1 MLTSIWDRVLDF
13 SKGFFPELGLYLL
26 KLILIVILVVVV
38 IEVLKAIKVL
48 DFLNKILYFI
58 TKPLGISKSASMP
71 LLVGFLAGITYGA
84 GAIIASY
91 NNGDMNKKDVILV
104 STFLCLCHAILED
117 TLLFA
122 SIGAIGIVIALI
134 RFIVAV
140 VVTLIV
146 NIIYEKINKNKIT
159 EEEGKINA
167 NN

>member
-1 MLTSIWDRVLDF
+1 MLTTAWEHIIEF
-13 SKGFFPELGLYLL
+13 SRGFFPDLGLYLL
-26 KLILIVILVVVV
+26 KLILIVIIVVVV
-38 IEVLKAIKVL
+38 IEILKAIKVL
-48 DFLNKILYFI
+48 DFLNKILYYI

-91 NNGDMNKKDVILV
+91 NSGDMNKKDVILV

-122 SIGAIGIVIALI
+122 TIGAIGWLVALI
-134 RFIVAV
+134 RFTLAV

-146 NIIYEKINKNKIT
+146 NLIYDKINKENKK
-159 EEEGKINA
+159 EGYENA

>member
-1 MLTSIWDRVLDF
+1 MITSIWNHVIDF
-13 SKGFFPELGLYLL
+13 SKSFFPDLGLYLL
-26 KLILIVILVVVV
+26 KLILIVIVVVV
-38 IEVLKAIKVL
+38 IIEILKVIKVL
-48 DFLNKILYFI
+48 DFLNKILYYL

-71 LLVGFLAGITYGA
+71 LLIGFLAGITYGA

-122 SIGAIGIVIALI
+122 TIGAIGWLVALI
-134 RFIVAV
+134 RFILAI

-146 NIIYEKINKNKIT
+146 NLIYNKVNKNIKKT
-159 EEEGKINA
+159 
-167 NN
+167 